1 LFREGFRQQRVGACS
16 VVHVAGDQ
24 LPQPYPIIDVHVPE
38 RQWFSFMVAQGSCF
52 DGMVVLLT
60 AMMGPSEK
68 ELVAAEQFYH
78 RDMLEHIGKRQ
89 ADYEQLLARTAQA
102 FAVKVEVG
110 SMCLACD
117 CGSLVGEHVG
127 INARK

>member
-1 LFREGFRQQRVGACS
+1 M
-16 VVHVAGDQ
+16 HVAGDQ

-38 RQWFSFMVAQGSCF
+38 RQWFSFVVAQGVYFACT
-52 DGMVVLLT
+52 VVLFT

-102 FAVKVEVG
+102 FAVKVKVG
-110 SMCLACD
+110 TLCLAS
-117 CGSLVGEHVG
+117 GYRSLGGEYGG
-127 INARK
+127 IDARKSRARLHSQLRRSCGKQ